1 MYLTHRV
8 SFQVRYVVH
17 SCVLD
22 RYVRVLFFFSLTFL
36 NDKYFNPTN
45 WITNFH
51 VGRRYTHIG
60 YQHASTYDTDLKFP
74 NFKFDSWSKDRNSS
88 SGGIKLY
95 QQQNENGVG
104 EAKSYQRL
112 QYPAYNWLFCAL
124 YIALHGVEV
133 EIGTCLYQPEVK
145 PNLSAYMHR
154 TWNNGHKALF
164 RGWVFIPVI

>member
-1 MYLTHRV
+1 MLEEDIHISVINTRV
-8 SFQVRYVVH
+8 RMILILNFQI
-17 SCVLD
+17 SNLIPD
-22 RYVRVLFFFSLTFL
+22 RKIETAA
-36 NDKYFNPTN
+36 P
-45 WITNFH
+45 
-51 VGRRYTHIG
+51 
-60 YQHASTYDTDLKFP
+60 
-74 NFKFDSWSKDRNSS
+74 
-88 SGGIKLY
+88 GGIKLY